1 MAEDNNITN
10 QNFPLSFNSYAAFDA
25 TSMKTLMQQ
34 RLIEGGVFTDQI
46 FEGSNFNSL
55 LDVIAY
61 SYHVLLFYLNRTANE
76 SAFTTAQLYEN
87 VNRIVKTLNYNPI
100 GIQTSVMSFSAASNS
115 DLPIGIYTVPRY
127 AFFTINDL
135 KYSFVEDVTFT
146 KSESGFEV
154 LNDLNESA
162 LLYQGSF
169 IQYPLYIST
178 GEPFEELTLVSVD
191 ENGENDLI
199 DHNNIHVYVKPPNES
214 WRQLKNVN
222 NLFLENPLSESFEL
236 RLNENQ
242 RYVIKFGD
250 GITGKKLNEGDIVV
264 IYYLKSDGV
273 NGEIGSNS
281 LNGSRMFLYNSVEY
295 NEIMS
300 NIRFS
305 GIKILNINEA
315 LKINFINTLPSSKF
329 TFQEDVNSIKK
340 NATNT
345 YKTQYRLI
353 NSSDFEN
360 YILKNFSNLIQD
372 VKAVDNSVYTNEH
385 MKYYFDLGLTQPN
398 LDSRVMFNQINFGN
412 SSSFNNINLYCIPK
426 VPQNEN
432 ANYNRFLNLGLK
444 NKIKDLI
451 TPLKV
456 ITSEIVFQDPVYVSL
471 GLGVATTEEVS
482 TKKLYPEI
490 ISETKLYINKTNQ
503 SFISNQS
510 LIENVINLFK
520 SYFDN
525 LQLGKYVNIDQLN
538 SSLYQVNGLDS
549 FYTQR
554 LVNGQNILVNGLS
567 FLIHNPIYNA
577 PSEDIFI
584 TTQSVKLPYFKA
596 VSYEDYD
603 VLRKNIIIN

>member
-1 MAEDNNITN
+1 MAENNNITN

-76 SAFTTAQLYEN
+76 SSFTTSQLYEN
-87 VNRIVKTLNYNPI
+87 VNKIVKILNYNPI
-100 GIQTSVMSFSAASNS
+100 GIQTSVISFSAAANS

-127 AFFTINDL
+127 AYFTINDL
-135 KYSFVEDVTFT
+135 AYSFVEDVTFT

-169 IQYPLYIST
+169 VQYPLYIAT
-178 GEPFEELTLVSVD
+178 GESFEELTLVSVD
-191 ENGENDLI
+191 QNGNNELI
-199 DHNNIHVYVKPPNES
+199 DHNNVHVYVKPSSEP
-214 WRQLKNVN
+214 WRQFKNVN
-222 NLFLENPLSESFEL
+222 NLFLENPISESFEL

-250 GITGKKLNEGDIVV
+250 GITGKKLNEGDVV
-264 IYYLKSDGV
+264 AIYYLRSDGV

-300 NIRFS
+300 AIRFS
-305 GIKILNINEA
+305 GMKILNINEA
-315 LKINFINTLPSSKF
+315 LRLNFTNTLPSSRF
-329 TFQEDVNSIKK
+329 TFQEDVNSMKK

-372 VKAVDNSVYTNEH
+372 VKAIDNTTYTNEH
-385 MKYYFDLGLTQPN
+385 MKYYFDLGLSQPN

-412 SSSFNNINLYCIPK
+412 SCSFNNINLYCIPR

-432 ANYNRFLNLGLK
+432 AVYNRFLNLGLK
-444 NKIKDLI
+444 NKIKDMI

-471 GLGVATTEEVS
+471 GLGVATTEEIT

-490 ISETKLYINKTNQ
+490 ISETKLHVNKTNQ
-503 SFISNQS
+503 SFISNQA
-510 LIENVINLFK
+510 LTENIINLFK
-520 SYFDN
+520 AYFDN

-538 SSLYQVNGLDS
+538 SSLYQINGVDS

-554 LVNGQNILVNGLS
+554 VFNNQNITVNGLS
-567 FLIHNPIYNA
+567 FLIHNPVYNS
-577 PSEDIFI
+577 PNEDIFI
-584 TTQSVKLPYFKA
+584 TTQSIQLPYFKS

>member
-305 GIKILNINEA
+305 GMKILNINEA